1 MTKLTKTLSAAVI
14 LASIGFG
21 SAANAQTVQ
30 MPSAAV
36 APTHSWALKD
46 TAAGAHTPLQNYSA
60 EQTSQDNQ
68 FTPWTNKNPDFTSKI
83 NTKTYSKFNVK
94 DFKYPVLGPVN
105 FAVQEDYS
113 DVFISNN
120 TSNAGNVVYQAPDNG
135 VYNQNSYQLA
145 TTATAQVKLRF

>member
-46 TAAGAHTPLQNYSA
+46 TAAQKRP
-60 EQTSQDNQ
+60 
-68 FTPWTNKNPDFTSKI
+68 F
-83 NTKTYSKFNVK
+83 KT
-94 DFKYPVLGPVN
+94 L
-105 FAVQEDYS
+105 A
-113 DVFISNN
+113 DVSGQSIY
-120 TSNAGNVVYQAPDNG
+120 TLDE
-135 VYNQNSYQLA
+135 
-145 TTATAQVKLRF
+145 